1 LPAPPQH
8 AEKAFRDFWLRRP
21 LEYSFFARAFAEA
34 YADAFKQYS
43 PRAVTRLFAVRP
55 RLATIWK
62 LDPDS
67 GPHEILVDLENRTAR
82 LNPMLSLEEW
92 RALSAVGG

>member
-1 LPAPPQH
+1 MSVA
-8 AEKAFRDFWLRRP
+8 AAKKKA
-21 LEYSFFARAFAEA
+21 SFH
-34 YADAFKQYS
+34 
-43 PRAVTRLFAVRP
+43 AVRP

-67 GPHEILVDLENRTAR
+67 GPHEILVDLESRTVR
-82 LNPMLSLEEW
+82 LNPLLPLEEW